1 MVKLILA
8 LFCTISNFILVEM
21 KHDIEKIKYQNVFE
35 NVSLYSSL
43 KGIEVIEDENIEARF
58 NEKLINYYFHV
69 GWEAICNTTPKKLS
83 VVTFDSLNIEDNAIY
98 GTSVQIKIE
107 IESSLNLLKY
117 EIQYD
122 LSIKGGLINEN

>member
-8 LFCTISNFILVEM
+8 LFCAISNFILVEM

-58 NEKLINYYFHV
+58 NEKLISYYYLL
-69 GWEAICNTTPKKLS
+69 KQ
-83 VVTFDSLNIEDNAIY
+83 LNIFWV
-98 GTSVQIKIE
+98 T
-107 IESSLNLLKY
+107 
-117 EIQYD
+117 
-122 LSIKGGLINEN
+122 